1 VPIVVIVAIALLP
14 GLSPQV
20 ATASPQ
26 QGQAMAPELGYA
38 PLPPAIVT
46 LATEALGKIKT

>member
-1 VPIVVIVAIALLP
+1 MLLYENGDRRRSRLMVDFLKWAL
-14 GLSPQV
+14 SD
-20 ATASPQ
+20 
-26 QGQAMAPELGYA
+26 GQAMAPELGYA